1 MSDPLH
7 ERVVAALGDQYE
19 LLGEIGRGGMAVVYR
34 ARDRR
39 LDRPV
44 ALKILPPE
52 LAHDPAI
59 RTRFAREAHTA
70 AQLSHPHIVPIHDVG
85 DREGIAYFVMGLVTG
100 GNLAALLA
108 REPKLP
114 IPEVR
119 RLLCEIADA
128 LAYAHTRGVI
138 HRDIKPDNI
147 LLDRDSGRA
156 MVTDFGIARA
166 MEAGGRLT
174 ATGIAVGTPTYMS
187 PEQAVGEREVDGRS
201 DLYSLGV
208 IGYQMLTGRVP
219 FSASNSMALLL
230 KHVTER
236 PRPLS
241 ELRPDTPRAIRE
253 AIERA
258 LLKSP
263 EDRWPTA
270 AAFREALLEEASPT
284 WRAEPREPVRY
295 TSPRPESVRR
305 ERAPRRGGRV
315 PAVRDVQDPPAAA
328 APASSIVLVPE
339 HLQALTKEQRDDLR
353 LWRGRV
359 HLLDRIKA
367 ARWHALATLSAW
379 FGSMIGWAVFFEDP
393 DAFPLFFAPVVP
405 IIMTRTLWKRRK
417 SLRAA
422 GLKLRRVLLMPRA
435 QWVLPPPP
443 PPPPPTPAEHL
454 EQLAARDLLDGPHG
468 PALRQ
473 AAEDRAAILEIVGK
487 LSKEDRALLP
497 DLAPTVD
504 ALLERVVHLAKMLE
518 ELDRSFDPRL
528 IEQVDARIARAE
540 QEGTGA
546 PDDDRRLQLLR
557 RQRATLEEFAQRRAA
572 LLRQLDSAG
581 LALGNLRLDLIKV
594 QAQGLQAAFGDV
606 SSATQEARALSRE
619 IGVVLDAAAEVRKL

>member
-1 MSDPLH
+1 
-7 ERVVAALGDQYE
+7 
-19 LLGEIGRGGMAVVYR
+19 
-34 ARDRR
+34 
-39 LDRPV
+39 
-44 ALKILPPE
+44 
-52 LAHDPAI
+52 
-59 RTRFAREAHTA
+59 
-70 AQLSHPHIVPIHDVG
+70 
-85 DREGIAYFVMGLVTG
+85 
-100 GNLAALLA
+100 
-108 REPKLP
+108 
-114 IPEVR
+114 
-119 RLLCEIADA
+119 
-128 LAYAHTRGVI
+128 
-138 HRDIKPDNI
+138 
-147 LLDRDSGRA
+147 LLD
-156 MVTDFGIARA
+156 
-166 MEAGGRLT
+166 E
-174 ATGIAVGTPTYMS
+174 TG
-187 PEQAVGEREVDGRS
+187 
-201 DLYSLGV
+201 
-208 IGYQMLTGRVP
+208 
-219 FSASNSMALLL
+219 
-230 KHVTER
+230 
-236 PRPLS
+236 
-241 ELRPDTPRAIRE
+241 
-253 AIERA
+253 
-258 LLKSP
+258 
-263 EDRWPTA
+263 
-270 AAFREALLEEASPT
+270 PT

-295 TSPRPESVRR
+295 TSPRPEPAKRDRSPRGGVRV
-305 ERAPRRGGRV
+305 AVRGGRDQG
-315 PAVRDVQDPPAAA
+315 AGQLAPAAS
-328 APASSIVLVPE
+328 ASPVVLVPE
-339 HLQALTKEQRDDLR
+339 HLQALTKEQRDELR

-367 ARWHALATLSAW
+367 TRWHALATLSAW
-379 FGSMIGWAVFFEDP
+379 VASLISLGVFVEDP
-393 DAFPLFFAPVVP
+393 EAFPLFFAPVVP
-405 IIMTRTLWKRRK
+405 IMMTRTLWKRRK